1 MQPDDPANTCLKG
14 EFAIASRNEDPV
26 AVRKYGICVE
36 IVESALE
43 DIKGLQRLVDDVLE
57 TGPMN
62 VAWSVI
68 DRNASKLDIL
78 RGGFMSVDHALNVY
92 SSRLAGLRAALT
104 TDTDAI
110 LTPSERESRD
120 AIVRDYLE
128 RIRSAYVDSSKQ

>member
-1 MQPDDPANTCLKG
+1 M
-14 EFAIASRNEDPV
+14 
-26 AVRKYGICVE
+26 
-36 IVESALE
+36 E